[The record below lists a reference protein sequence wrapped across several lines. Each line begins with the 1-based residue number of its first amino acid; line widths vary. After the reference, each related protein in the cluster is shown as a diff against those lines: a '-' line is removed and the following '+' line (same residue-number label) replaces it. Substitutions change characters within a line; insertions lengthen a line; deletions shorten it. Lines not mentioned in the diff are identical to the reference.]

1 MLKIED
7 FNEDDLKL
15 NPLMI
20 KSAPGLPII
29 AFPYRNQAVDVSFNN
44 QNILIEEE
52 EKDIYNESPQGHQP
66 RESFEDEIMKE
77 MQEREI
83 L

>member
-7 FNEDDLKL
+7 FNEEDIGDLKL

-29 AFPYRNQAVDVSFNN
+29 AFPYRHQAVDVSFNN

-52 EKDIYNESPQGHQP
+52 EKDI
-66 RESFEDEIMKE
+66 
-77 MQEREI
+77 
-83 L
+83 